1 MTRAGKLSLAAFTV
15 LVCLLAPRMAIAQ
28 LGNSTLSG
36 QVTDAQGAG
45 VPGATVT
52 VTNKGTSAL
61 RTMPTNENG
70 SYRFV
75 SLPPGTYDL
84 RVEMDGFR
92 TAVRQ
97 GVELRVDS
105 PTELDLSLVVGALA
119 ETVQVTAETKALNTS
134 DGSLGNV
141 ISGTQIRELP
151 LEGRNVVGLLAL
163 QPGVVYIPKANAS
176 TTNDPRYGSVSGS
189 RADQSNVT
197 LDGIDVN
204 DSQNQNAF
212 TSVLRVTLDAVQEFR
227 VTTSNYGADQGRS
240 SGAQVTLVT
249 RSGTN
254 AFSGAGYYVNR
265 DTKFSANEYFLKLSQ
280 LAQGNPSEPPLLN
293 KHIFGGAVGG
303 PIKRDRL
310 FFFGNFEGL
319 NEQRENSVER
329 ALPSNSF
336 RDGVLIYQCAVA
348 SACPGGSVRG
358 FANNHSVAPGFYG
371 LTPGELARIDP
382 LKIGASR
389 LVSEQFNRYPSS
401 NTPGR
406 DGRNIVGFRFGA
418 PIDNEFRTYIA
429 RFDYRA
435 SQNDTFFSRLNFQDD
450 VELDAAQYPGT
461 PSTNTE
467 LTKNK
472 GVALGW
478 DRVLGPN
485 KINTFRYGYTLID
498 STNAGLQ
505 TDNVVDFRFIDD
517 FDAATSTNGRKLG
530 THNIVNDFSWIKGEH
545 TFKFGTN
552 LRWVRND
559 RFTNSGSF
567 HGGSLNGSWVAGV
580 GRRYMPGGTCP
591 APADCSGLPA
601 VAGSDQA
608 VYADSFI
615 NLLGIVSQTTARWNY
630 ALDGTV
636 LPVGEPLRRLYA
648 ADEYEFY
655 MQDSWKLRDDLT
667 VSAGLRYS
675 LYSPP
680 YEANGIQVA
689 PSVDLGEWFEQRG
702 ANAARGIP
710 SSASERITFNPGGPV
725 NDAPGFYSWDK
736 NNFAPRVS
744 AAWTPTPR
752 LVLRGGYSMVYDRV
766 GAGIASSF
774 DAGGSFGL
782 STSLSSP
789 VNQFNETNPLI
800 RFQGINVIP
809 ASLRPAPPGGYP
821 ATPPL
826 GAGVITTSLDSSII
840 TPYSHIFNLVAGF
853 ELGPSYSLEAA
864 YVGRRG
870 RNLLVRRDLAMP
882 ANIVDPKSG
891 MDYFTA
897 VGLLINN
904 SANGVAGMAP
914 IAYWENMFP
923 GAAGGG
929 LTATQAMAESF
940 QSYAP
945 DYITALY
952 DADQFCSPGCPVT
965 GEFTFFTEQYDAL
978 SAQSSIGR
986 SEYDALQLTLRKRFS
1001 RGHQFDFNYTF
1012 ARAKDHGSE
1021 VERGGTYGN
1030 FGSGGYSGFLVNS
1043 WDPDLNYS
1051 YADFDVRHQINV
1063 NGLYEL
1069 PFGEGRKF
1077 GGGAGPVLNA
1087 IIGDWSLAGIFRWT
1101 SGFPFNVQNCRS
1113 CWATNWNVQGNAAL
1127 ANPDVLPELETTKN
1141 AVGGQPSPFANA
1153 TEAAKAFRRILPG
1166 ETGIRNLLRGDGYFG
1181 IDASIG
1187 KSFSMP
1193 FGDRL
1198 RFRWDVFNMT
1208 NTVRFDTG
1216 DVTMTPDIGSTF
1228 GRYNGALT
1236 TCDGA
1241 AGRCMQ
1247 LNLRYEF

>member
-1 MTRAGKLSLAAFTV
+1 MTRAGKSSLAAAGI
-15 LVCLLAPRMAIAQ
+15 LVCLLAPRMAFAQ

-36 QVTDAQGAG
+36 RVTDAQTAG

-52 VTNKGTSAL
+52 VTNTGTSAL
-61 RTMPTNENG
+61 RTAQTSESG
-70 SYRFV
+70 TYRFV
-75 SLPPGTYDL
+75 ALPPGTYQL
-84 RVEMDGFR
+84 KVEMDGFR
-92 TAVRQ
+92 TAVRE
-97 GVELRVDS
+97 GVQMRVDS
-105 PTELDLSLVVGALA
+105 PTELDLSLVVGSLA
-119 ETVQVTAETKALNTS
+119 ETVQVVAEATTLNTS
-134 DGSLGNV
+134 DASLGNV

-163 QPGVVYIPKANAS
+163 QPGVVYIPKSNAS

-254 AFSGAGYYVNR
+254 AFSGSGYYVNR

-280 LAQGNPSEPPLLN
+280 LAAGNESKAPLLDKN
-293 KHIFGGAVGG
+293 IFGGAIGG

-319 NEQRENSVER
+319 NEKRENSLER

-336 RDGVLIYQCAVA
+336 RDGVLIYQCSVA
-348 SACPGGSVRG
+348 AACPGGSVRG

-371 LTPGELARIDP
+371 LTPAELARVDP
-382 LKIGASR
+382 LHIGPSR
-389 LVSEQFNRYPSS
+389 LVSEQFNRYPSP

-418 PIDNEFRTYIA
+418 PLDNEFRTYIT

-435 SQNDTFFSRLNFQDD
+435 SQNDTFFARLNYQDD
-450 VELDAAQYPGT
+450 VELDSPQYPGT
-461 PSTNTE
+461 PSTNTK

-472 GVALGW
+472 GAALGW

-498 STNAGLQ
+498 NTNAGLQ
-505 TDNVVDFRFIDD
+505 TENLVDFRFIDD
-517 FDAATSTNGRKLG
+517 IDGATSTNGRKLG
-530 THNIVNDFSWIKGEH
+530 THNIVNDFSWIKGDH
-545 TFKFGTN
+545 TLKFGTN
-552 LRWVRND
+552 LRWMRND
-559 RFTNSGSF
+559 RFTNSGTF

-591 APADCSGLPA
+591 PPGDCSGLPA
-601 VAGSDQA
+601 VASSDQA
-608 VYADSFI
+608 VYADSLI

-630 ALDGTV
+630 ALDGSV
-636 LPVGEPLRRLYA
+636 LPVGAPLRRNYA
-648 ADEYEFY
+648 ADEYEVY
-655 MQDSWKLRDDLT
+655 VQDSWKPRDDLT
-667 VSAGLRYS
+667 ISAGLRYS

-680 YEANGIQVA
+680 YEVNGIQVA
-689 PSVDLGEWFEQRG
+689 PSVDLGEWFETRG
-702 ANAARGIP
+702 ENAARGIP
-710 SSASERITFNPGGPV
+710 SSASERISFGPGGPA
-725 NDAPGFYSWDK
+725 NDAVGFYSWDK
-736 NNFAPRVS
+736 NNFAPRVA
-744 AAWTPTPR
+744 AAWTPMQR

-789 VNQFNETNPLI
+789 ANQFNETSPLV
-800 RFQGINVIP
+800 RFQGVNVIP
-809 ASLRPAPPGGYP
+809 ASLRAAPPGGYP
-821 ATPPL
+821 ATPPE
-826 GAGVITTSLDSSII
+826 GAGVITSSIDSSII

-853 ELGPSYSLEAA
+853 ELGHSYSLEAA

-904 SANGVAGMAP
+904 SANGVAGMASIP
-914 IAYWENMFP
+914 YWENLFP
-923 GAAGGG
+923 AAAGGG
-929 LTATQAMAESF
+929 MSATQAMAAAF
-940 QSYAP
+940 QANAP
-945 DYITALY
+945 DYITALWG
-952 DADQFCSPGCPVT
+952 ADQFCDPACPAT
-965 GEFTFFTEQYDAL
+965 GEFTFFHPQYDSLA
-978 SAQSSIGR
+978 AQSSIGR

-1021 VERGGTYGN
+1021 VERGGVFSN

-1077 GGGAGPVLNA
+1077 GGGAGSVMNA
-1087 IIGDWSLAGIFRWT
+1087 IIGDWSVAGILRWT

-1113 CWATNWNVQGNAAL
+1113 CWTTNWNIQGNAEL
-1127 ANPDVLPELETTKN
+1127 ATAGALPETETTKG
-1141 AVGGQPSPFANA
+1141 AVGNQPSPFANPA
-1153 TEAAKAFRRILPG
+1153 DALKAFRRALPG

-1187 KSFSMP
+1187 KSFRMP

-1198 RFRWDVFNMT
+1198 RFRWDVFNLT

-1216 DVTMTPDIGSTF
+1216 DVTMLPDIGATF